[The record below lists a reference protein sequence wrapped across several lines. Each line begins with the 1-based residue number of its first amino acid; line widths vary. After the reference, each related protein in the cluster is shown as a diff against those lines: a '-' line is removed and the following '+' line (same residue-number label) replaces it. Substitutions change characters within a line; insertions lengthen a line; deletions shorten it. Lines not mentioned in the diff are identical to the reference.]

1 MNGHRHGQ
9 THWFQQNKK
18 SYYGNNG
25 ASIYITSIKK
35 INKFITGGKLI
46 GYEMSKLK
54 SIDIDEIDDFKLAEV
69 IQKKFKFNL
78 RWKR

>member
-1 MNGHRHGQ
+1 ML
-9 THWFQQNKK
+9 
-18 SYYGNNG
+18 YGLDKFDKG
-25 ASIYITSIKK
+25 K

-78 RWKR
+78 R